1 MAILRAQLTGSGRTV
16 HRQEGA
22 AIRSVLRGV
31 FEGIAETPA
40 DLELPQTAD
49 YDPGSLFYCLS
60 DGGLYVKN
68 SLEQWEEV
76 GV

>member
-1 MAILRAQLTGSGRTV
+1 MMKKGDILEGTV
-16 HRQEGA
+16 
-22 AIRSVLRGV
+22 IRVDYPGK
-31 FEGIAETPA
+31 GIVETPA

-60 DGGLYVKN
+60 DGELYVKN

>member
-1 MAILRAQLTGSGRTV
+1 MAILRAKLTGSGRTV
-16 HRQEGA
+16 HRQEGDA
-22 AIRSVLRGV
+22 LRSALLGV
-31 FEGIAETPA
+31 FEGIVETPA
-40 DLELPQTAD
+40 DLELPQTAN

-68 SLEQWEEV
+68 SLEQWEGV